1 MTKKQRLQIA
11 IDALALLAENDEFI
25 AAKVIE
31 LQAHADSL
39 PDENT
44 AADEGEETGG
54 SNPPPGK
61 TRG

>member
-1 MTKKQRLQIA
+1 MNKKQRLQIA

-25 AAKVIE
+25 AAKVAE
-31 LQAHADSL
+31 LQAHADTMEDDS
-39 PDENT
+39 E
-44 AADEGEETGG
+44 AADDDSGG